1 MDRFDEIFNKEVLEE
16 ESRVEKKRV
25 FYPRKIK
32 KAGGFDPKFIN
43 SLEQE
48 LTRLRAIDDSIT
60 VSHILKSLDFEVKK
74 SSKRNNP

>member
-1 MDRFDEIFNKEVLEE
+1 MSQFEDIFNKEVLEE

-32 KAGGFDPKFIN
+32 KAGGFDPKFIDCL
-43 SLEQE
+43 SVE
-48 LTRLRAIDDSIT
+48 LARLKAIDETIT

-74 SSKRNNP
+74 NSKGKNL